1 MESPAV
7 VMETFIGSTA
17 LPRLGSPPVRKV
29 HQDAT
34 PAEAIPPDG
43 DWCIFNMVYHAWYP
57 SGSCHRWRG
66 DVSAGAISMIMVG
79 LQYSISSSLF
89 SCVYKSFLVQPTLVS
104 SRMSFIF
111 LCSTFSL
118 PSINLKSRL

>member
-43 DWCIFNMVYHAWYP
+43 GWCIFNMVYHAWYP
-57 SGSCHRWRG
+57 SGS
-66 DVSAGAISMIMVG
+66 VIIIKKLSPMV
-79 LQYSISSSLF
+79 
-89 SCVYKSFLVQPTLVS
+89 
-104 SRMSFIF
+104 
-111 LCSTFSL
+111 
-118 PSINLKSRL
+118 PSQ